1 MNLHHVKTLGL
12 NSFSDS
18 ETDAFADYY
27 LQGFTNQVYSTMA
40 EAINECEK
48 LPQSQ
53 GYKVHQLNILKN
65 LT

>member
-1 MNLHHVKTLGL
+1 MNLHHVKHLGS

-40 EAINECEK
+40 EAIDECEK

-53 GYKVHQLNILKN
+53 GCTVQQLN
-65 LT
+65 